1 MIALSIN
8 SLASASVIGN
18 DQITLFNSNHFYA
31 RSESLGYFTG
41 CIVCLVFL
49 MNEDSVIIR

>member
-8 SLASASVIGN
+8 SLASSSVIGN

-31 RSESLGYFTG
+31 RSKLGYFTG
-41 CIVCLVFL
+41 CIVCLVYL